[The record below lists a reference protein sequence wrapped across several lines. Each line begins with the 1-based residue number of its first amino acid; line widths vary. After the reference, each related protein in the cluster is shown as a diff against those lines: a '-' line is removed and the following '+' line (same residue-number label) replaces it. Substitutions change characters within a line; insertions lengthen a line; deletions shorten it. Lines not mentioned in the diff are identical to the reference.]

1 MAENVL
7 RLKVASEEYD
17 AKIKR
22 AAEGLQHFVRAT
34 YESGQ
39 TLRDTGLLAKQFLE
53 QLGNMETVAKGGK
66 QQLREFSN
74 ALVTLTTTYRG
85 LSDAE
90 KQTGFGQELAKQI
103 QILTERA
110 GRAQDAMSDVAM
122 SIKNA
127 SSDTRAFDQISQGAS
142 VLTAGFQG
150 LIGAGKML
158 GIEMGNDVEVIAK
171 LQAAMAVT
179 NSLTTIQTALQKE
192 SALMQGIQAVKT
204 AAASAAQR
212 VFAAATGDATKA
224 QAAFNAVS
232 KTNPYLLLA
241 SAVVAVGGALLA
253 FSNNAKKAKDATEEQ
268 TEAMKHAQHM
278 SDIWKSSMGSTYSSL
293 MTKYDELKRQW
304 QSLRTEHEKLDWI
317 KNNKN
322 ALHSLSGEVNNVKTA
337 EEYFNNNT
345 DAVVQAFVRRAQAAA
360 RVAQLTELY
369 RKQIELLDK
378 KSQVSADITADA
390 EKSGRRAKA
399 GDIIK
404 DSTFRSSK
412 YGKVNAQGQWV
423 FTESGAQL
431 YSGTNTSSSSAVMA
445 IDVQLNANQAEIEK
459 VKSQIT
465 NEFQGVVGSNSK
477 GNKEDKDNKDDFEE
491 IIGLINNAK
500 EAVADIQKRMSESWD
515 DEEIA
520 KLGNELRV
528 AEAELERLKNL
539 AKGPDFD
546 KLFPD
551 NSAQNY
557 NTGYAGSV
565 QSRYTSAIADF
576 AQSPLNTSTVSSLV
590 SNLQSA
596 LSEADFG
603 TPLYESLTE
612 KLKDATTMSTLLQE
626 LMERGV
632 EGADLE
638 SVAEQ
643 LKAAL
648 LDGDIPDEKVKDF
661 ITKLNEQIKEQGGI
675 ELDYNANTG
684 EVSDKKHGK
693 AEDAMK
699 KFSTEAGKFVG
710 GLGEVANGL
719 RAAGISIPNEVNE
732 LLSGINGFMQI
743 ISGFQSLISMVS
755 TPAEIANTT
764 AIANLTTILT
774 AKMFIPGMN
783 NGGIVPHAAN
793 GYFVGGTHMSGDVT
807 PIMANEGELVL
818 SKSQQFSLAAQ
829 LTSGYGAIGA
839 PEVRLSGEDLFVVMS
854 NYLQRAG
861 YGEILTSK

>member
-1 MAENVL
+1 MADNLL
-7 RLKVASEEYD
+7 RLKVDSQEYD

-22 AAEGLQHFVRAT
+22 AAEGIQHFVENVR
-34 YESGQ
+34 ESGS
-39 TLRDTGLLAKQFLE
+39 TLKESGILARSFLME
-53 QLGNMETVAKGGK
+53 LGNMETVAKGGK
-66 QQLREFSN
+66 QQLREMSN

-90 KQTGFGQELAKQI
+90 KQSGFGQELAKQI

-110 GRAQDAMSDVAM
+110 GKAKDAMTDVAM

-232 KTNPYLLLA
+232 KANPYLLLA
-241 SAVVAVGGALLA
+241 SAVVAVGGALFA

-268 TEAMKHAQHM
+268 TEAMKQAQHM

-345 DAVVQAFVRRAQAAA
+345 DAVVQSFVRRAQAAA

-477 GNKEDKDNKDDFEE
+477 GSKEDKDDFEE

-500 EAVADIQKRMSESWD
+500 EAVADLQKRMSESWD

-539 AKGPDFD
+539 AKGPELD

-557 NTGYAGSV
+557 NTGYAGSA

-590 SNLQSA
+590 SDLQSA

-603 TPLYESLTE
+603 TPIYNSISE

-643 LKAAL
+643 MKAAL

-661 ITKLNEQIKEQGGI
+661 ISKLNEQIKEQGGI
-675 ELDYNANTG
+675 ELDYNASTG
-684 EVSDKKHGK
+684 EVSDKKQGK

-699 KFSTEAGKFVG
+699 KFSAEAGKFVG

-719 RAAGISIPNEVNE
+719 RAAGISIPNDVNE
-732 LLSGINGFMQI
+732 LLSGINGFMKI
-743 ISGFQSLISMVS
+743 ISGFQSLISLVS
-755 TPAEIANTT
+755 TPAQIANTT
-764 AIANLTTILT
+764 AIANLTAIL
-774 AKMFIPGMN
+774 AARMFVPGLQ
-783 NGGIVPHAAN
+783 NGGIIPHAAN

-818 SKSQQFSLAAQ
+818 NKSQQFNLAAALSSNDVGQ
-829 LTSGYGAIGA
+829 GY
-839 PEVRLSGEDLFVVMS
+839 PEVRFSGEDLFVVLN

-861 YGEILTSK
+861 YGEILTSKG

>member
-1 MAENVL
+1 MAENAL

-22 AAEGLQHFVRAT
+22 AAEGLQHFVKAT

-110 GRAQDAMSDVAM
+110 GKAKDAMSDVAM

-150 LIGAGKML
+150 LVGAGKML

-232 KTNPYLLLA
+232 KANPYLLLA

-268 TEAMKHAQHM
+268 TEAMKQAQHM
-278 SDIWKSSMGSTYSSL
+278 SDIWKNSMGSTYSSL

-345 DAVVQAFVRRAQAAA
+345 DAVVQSFVRRAQAAA

-431 YSGTNTSSSSAVMA
+431 YSGTNTSSSSTVMA

-465 NEFQGVVGSNSK
+465 NEFQGVVGGSNSK
-477 GNKEDKDNKDDFEE
+477 GNKEDKDDFEE

-500 EAVADIQKRMSESWD
+500 EAVADLQKRMSESWD
-515 DEEIA
+515 DEEIT

-557 NTGYAGSV
+557 NTGYAGSAE
-565 QSRYTSAIADF
+565 SRYTSAIADF
-576 AQSPLNTSTVSSLV
+576 VQSPLNTSTISSLV
-590 SNLQSA
+590 SDLQSA

-603 TPLYESLTE
+603 TPIYNSISE

-643 LKAAL
+643 MKAAL

-661 ITKLNEQIKEQGGI
+661 IAKLNEQIKEQGGI

-684 EVSDKKHGK
+684 EVSDKKQGK

-699 KFSTEAGKFVG
+699 KFSAEAGKFVG

-719 RAAGISIPNEVNE
+719 RAVGISIPKEVNE

-764 AIANLTTILT
+764 TIAKLTAILT
-774 AKMFIPGMN
+774 ARMFMPGMN

-829 LTSGYGAIGA
+829 LTSGYGAMGT
-839 PEVRLSGEDLFVVMS
+839 PEVRFSGEDLFVVMS

-861 YGEILTSK
+861 YGEILTSKG